1 MTGLAIM
8 GSDFQKET
16 KLRRTF
22 QDISV
27 KKNKDRGDKNKKIKK
42 KTAMIQ
48 DEKTRTDKNNN
59 WLVFHSVYKRNINQ
73 QLFVSRL

>member
-42 KTAMIQ
+42 KNC
-48 DEKTRTDKNNN
+48 DD
-59 WLVFHSVYKRNINQ
+59 
-73 QLFVSRL
+73 SR